1 MTVTLPPQ
9 LEAMIE
15 EKVLSGRYADANEVV
30 QEALRLLDERD
41 RLQRLRAALAIG
53 LEQIERGED
62 VEYTP
67 ELLGVIDQAAL
78 RKFRDG
84 KQPMPDVVP
93 WTPAPLPFA
102 GGQRGLR

>member
-15 EKVLSGRYADANEVV
+15 EKATSGRYADASEVME
-30 QEALRLLDERD
+30 EALRLLDERD
-41 RLQRLRAALAIG
+41 RLQHLRAALAIG

-67 ELLGVIDQAAL
+67 ELLDEMDQAAL
-78 RKFRDG
+78 TKFREG
-84 KQPMPDVVP
+84 RQPKSDVVP
-93 WTPAPLPFA
+93 
-102 GGQRGLR
+102 